1 MPMALRA
8 VRRSKRRMGRRAA
21 AAASSQAGAVE
32 EEADPLGDIAD
43 MLGIAVGEEATDEE
57 MKAAI
62 HKAVDAL

>member
-1 MPMALRA
+1 
-8 VRRSKRRMGRRAA
+8 MGRRAA

-43 MLGIAVGEEATDEE
+43 MLGIEVGEEATDEE